1 MPNANADAILV
12 DVGVAYRA
20 PECSW
25 YIKVSQF
32 KKLPKQEKSQGDKS
46 SLELPVQVPVA
57 TNPTPVRAYRLG
69 SALSAS
75 FLPSLRL
82 VALGVSSCCVAVTTA
97 DAFHT

>member
-57 TNPTPVRAYRLG
+57 TNPQHKHTYRLG
-69 SALSAS
+69 WPRGREITTNTDGSAYAWSYS
-75 FLPSLRL
+75 F
-82 VALGVSSCCVAVTTA
+82 
-97 DAFHT
+97 